1 MEKKK
6 LMVLVMEMMEKK
18 KNVEVEI
25 SMELL
30 LKISFVLEE
39 LWLAMEMMNA
49 MKLRKSAG
57 ESGHANYEPRP
68 LTVRF
73 GHLTTSDGC
82 GILNLVEN
90 SQRYDLFKIV
100 IFTFRLNKCR

>member
-25 SMELL
+25 SMDLL

-39 LWLAMEMMNA
+39 LMLVMEMMNP
-49 MKLRKSAG
+49 MKLKKSAG
-57 ESGHANYEPRP
+57 ESGNVNYGPMP
-68 LTVRF
+68 LTVRS
-73 GHLTTSDGC
+73 GHLTTSEGC
-82 GILNLVEN
+82 GI
-90 SQRYDLFKIV
+90 QFH
-100 IFTFRLNKCR
+100 